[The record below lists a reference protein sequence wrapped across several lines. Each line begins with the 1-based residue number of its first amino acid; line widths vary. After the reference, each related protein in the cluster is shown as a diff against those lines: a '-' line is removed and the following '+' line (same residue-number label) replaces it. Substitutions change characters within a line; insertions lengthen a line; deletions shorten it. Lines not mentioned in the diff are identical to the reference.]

1 MDDDDEPEGARR
13 FWEERYSSSGR
24 TWSGRV
30 NAQLAEVAAGL
41 PPGSALDL
49 GSGEG
54 ADALWL
60 AEHGWRVLAVDVSE
74 TALRRASQAAAER
87 NLLDR
92 IEFQCHDLNESF
104 PEGTF
109 DLVSAQYLHSPAR
122 LDREAVLRRAA
133 DHVAPGGVLLI
144 VDHGEA
150 PPWAKERLHR
160 FSGIEEVLA
169 ALQLDATWTRLRAER
184 VGRETLGPDGQ
195 PATLVDN
202 VMVLRKSAYPGA
214 AVAGPGAAQRVP

>member
-1 MDDDDEPEGARR
+1 MHNDDKPEDARR

-30 NAQLAEVAAGL
+30 NAQLVEAAAEL
-41 PPGSALDL
+41 PPGRALDL

-60 AEHGWRVLAVDVSE
+60 VERGWRVLAVDVSE
-74 TALRRASQAAAER
+74 TALQRASEAAAGR

-133 DHVAPGGVLLI
+133 EHVAPGGVLLI

-150 PPWAKERLHR
+150 PPWAKEHLHR
-160 FSGIEEVLA
+160 FPGIEEVLA
-169 ALQLDATWTRLRAER
+169 GMQLDATWMRLRAEQ
-184 VGRETLGPDGQ
+184 VERETLGPDGQ

-202 VMVLRKSAYPGA
+202 VMVLRKA
-214 AVAGPGAAQRVP
+214 A

>member
-1 MDDDDEPEGARR
+1 MHNDDKPEDARR

-30 NAQLAEVAAGL
+30 NAQLVEAAAEL
-41 PPGSALDL
+41 PPGRALDL

-60 AEHGWRVLAVDVSE
+60 AERGWRVLAVDVSE
-74 TALRRASQAAAER
+74 TALQRASEAAAGR

-133 DHVAPGGVLLI
+133 EHVAPGGVLLI

-150 PPWAKERLHR
+150 PPWAKEHLHR
-160 FSGIEEVLA
+160 FPGIEEVLA
-169 ALQLDATWTRLRAER
+169 GMQLDATWTRLRAEQ

-202 VMVLRKSAYPGA
+202 VMVLRKA
-214 AVAGPGAAQRVP
+214 A